1 MNRVLNLEDFDERAN
16 DVSNYLCFLRDLER
30 EKILLSHDGVISK
43 IDTELDKS
51 LKATG
56 FLLLY
61 NLVESTMRN
70 AIQSIFDE
78 MSEKGVAFIQLK
90 KEIKKIILQNV
101 KKNVQES
108 GVNDVVEKIE
118 NIFNDIIQS
127 GFNQDKLFSGNV
139 DAKEIKRI
147 AKQYGFSAQT
157 DIDTRDGS
165 DLLSIKE
172 HRNDLAHGVMSF
184 KDVGRNTSAKN
195 LVEISERV
203 IKYLRQILE
212 NIDDYLRNKEYLD
225 PTFGTS

>member
-1 MNRVLNLEDFDERAN
+1 MNRVLDFEDFEERAN
-16 DVSNYLCFLRDLER
+16 DVSNYLYFLRDLEQ
-30 EKILLSHDGVISK
+30 EKILLSQDAVISK

-78 MSEKGVAFIQLK
+78 ISNKGVSFDKLRI
-90 KEIKKIILQNV
+90 EIKKIILQNV
-101 KKNVQES
+101 KKNVQECS
-108 GVNDVVEKIE
+108 VNDIVGRIE
-118 NIFNDIIQS
+118 NILNDIIQL
-127 GFNQDKLFSGNV
+127 GFNQDELFSGNV

-147 AKQYGFSAQT
+147 AKQYGFSATT
-157 DIDTRDGS
+157 DLDTRDGY
-165 DLLSIKE
+165 DLLSIKKN
-172 HRNDLAHGVMSF
+172 RNDLAHGVMYF
-184 KDVGRNTSAKN
+184 KEVGKNTSAEN

-212 NIDDYLRNKEYLD
+212 NIDQYLVNQEYLD
-225 PTFGTS
+225 SE

>member
-1 MNRVLNLEDFDERAN
+1 VTRVLNLDDFDERAR
-16 DVSNYLCFLRDLER
+16 DVSDYLCFLRDLEQ
-30 EKILLSHDGVISK
+30 EKILLSQDGVISK

-78 MSEKGVAFIQLK
+78 IGNKGVSFDQLRI
-90 KEIKKIILQNV
+90 EIKKIILQNV
-101 KKNVQES
+101 KKNVQEC
-108 GVNDVVEKIE
+108 GVNDVVGKIE
-118 NIFNDIIQS
+118 NIFNDIIQL
-127 GFNQDKLFSGNV
+127 GFNQDELFSGNV
-139 DAKEIKRI
+139 DAKEIRRI
-147 AKQYGFSAQT
+147 AKQYGFSATT
-157 DIDTRDGS
+157 DIDTRDGF

-184 KDVGRNTSAKN
+184 KEVGKNTSAEN
-195 LVEISERV
+195 LVQISARV

-212 NIDDYLRNKEYLD
+212 NIDDYLVNQEYLD
-225 PTFGTS
+225 SR

>member
-1 MNRVLNLEDFDERAN
+1 MTRVLNLDDFDERAR
-16 DVSNYLCFLRDLER
+16 DVSDYLCFLRDLEQ
-30 EKILLSHDGVISK
+30 EKILLNQDGVISK

-78 MSEKGVAFIQLK
+78 ITNKGVSFDKLRI
-90 KEIKKIILQNV
+90 EIKKIILQNV
-101 KKNVQES
+101 KTNVQEC
-108 GVNDVVEKIE
+108 GVNDVVGKIE

-127 GFNQDKLFSGNV
+127 GFNQDELFSGNV
-139 DAKEIKRI
+139 DAKEIRRI
-147 AKQYGFSAQT
+147 AKQYGFSATT
-157 DIDTRDGS
+157 DLDTRDGF

-184 KDVGRNTSAKN
+184 KEVGKNTSAEN
-195 LVEISERV
+195 LVQISARF

-212 NIDDYLRNKEYLD
+212 NIYDYLVNQEYLD
-225 PTFGTS
+225 LS

>member
-1 MNRVLNLEDFDERAN
+1 MNRVLDLEDFDERAN
-16 DVSNYLCFLRDLER
+16 DVSNYLCFLRDLEQ
-30 EKILLSHDGVISK
+30 EKILLSQDGVISK

-78 MSEKGVAFIQLK
+78 MSDKGVAFNQLRI
-90 KEIKKIILQNV
+90 EIKKIILQNV
-101 KKNVQES
+101 KKNVQEC
-108 GVNDVVEKIE
+108 GVNNVVEKIG
-118 NIFNDIIQS
+118 NIFNDIIES
-127 GFNQDKLFSGNV
+127 GFNQDELFSGNV
-139 DAKEIKRI
+139 DAKEIKKI
-147 AKQYGFSAQT
+147 AKQYGFSATT
-157 DIDTRDGS
+157 DIDTRDGF

-184 KDVGRNTSAKN
+184 KEVGKTTSAKN

-212 NIDDYLRNKEYLD
+212 NIDEYLVNQEYLD
-225 PTFGTS
+225 SE